1 LLHVYKSLTVWIR
14 TPPKIIAGKLIA
26 IAKAISDL
34 IHSGT
39 IQNCARA
46 SKQPTL
52 GVEFLGC
59 LKTGAGTAAGAGT
72 QQVQFANITVNSTG
86 AGGHRSILLIFQ
98 KKEIRRQMT
107 EIRKGVSSSSFCHLS
122 SDL

>member
-1 LLHVYKSLTVWIR
+1 MGVPFLKLIPVFCSDSGFRAIRGEGRRRLFQATFLHVYKPLTVWIR
-14 TPPKIIAGKLIA
+14 THPKIIAGKLIA

-46 SKQPTL
+46 SEQPTL

-59 LKTGAGTAAGAGT
+59 LKTGAGTAAGAGA
-72 QQVQFANITVNSTG
+72 QQV
-86 AGGHRSILLIFQ
+86 
-98 KKEIRRQMT
+98 
-107 EIRKGVSSSSFCHLS
+107 
-122 SDL
+122 